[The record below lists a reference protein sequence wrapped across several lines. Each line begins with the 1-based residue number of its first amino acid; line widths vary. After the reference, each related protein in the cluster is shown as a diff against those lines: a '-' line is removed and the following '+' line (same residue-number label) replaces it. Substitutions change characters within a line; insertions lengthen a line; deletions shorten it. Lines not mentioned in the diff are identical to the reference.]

1 MEESVNNGDV
11 KEDNLL
17 KEEANVKEISTNEE
31 NDNID
36 QVKQIEEVVGDNDD
50 VKYDKTIDEIINEK
64 SDASSFKYGQQ
75 FDLFAAPGSGNVEEI
90 TEQKNIKNYAT
101 LGGCC
106 HCDGPAGSSRRK
118 VP

>member
-50 VKYDKTIDEIINEK
+50 VKYDKTI
-64 SDASSFKYGQQ
+64 
-75 FDLFAAPGSGNVEEI
+75 
-90 TEQKNIKNYAT
+90 
-101 LGGCC
+101 
-106 HCDGPAGSSRRK
+106 
-118 VP
+118 

>member
-50 VKYDKTIDEIINEK
+50 VKYDKTIDEE
-64 SDASSFKYGQQ
+64 
-75 FDLFAAPGSGNVEEI
+75 LLEE
-90 TEQKNIKNYAT
+90 Q
-101 LGGCC
+101 L
-106 HCDGPAGSSRRK
+106 
-118 VP
+118 

>member
-50 VKYDKTIDEIINEK
+50 VKYDKTIDEELLEEQLLENVKQDEINAERNK
-64 SDASSFKYGQQ
+64 
-75 FDLFAAPGSGNVEEI
+75 
-90 TEQKNIKNYAT
+90 
-101 LGGCC
+101 
-106 HCDGPAGSSRRK
+106 GPHLYRESKIHILTCLCYDK
-118 VP
+118 VDQWR